1 MCEPQSE
8 GPEEFKTEAASSL
21 EFGSKSPDSVTGV
34 PEGLKEEA
42 HLLASRTALSWDFP
56 GGPVVKICIPV
67 QGTWVQSLVRELRFH
82 VANKQKRMVH
92 SSLIEN
98 LLTGPR
104 A

>member
-1 MCEPQSE
+1 MSPRVRGPRSSRQKLHLRWSLGPRAPTQSQV
-8 GPEEFKTEAASSL
+8 S
-21 EFGSKSPDSVTGV
+21 

-56 GGPVVKICIPV
+56 GSPVVKICIPV